1 MFYLKTRVNTQ
12 GIFVP
17 LMGIFLMITL
27 SLIQQKEGTAA
38 GIKTLKPIAKV
49 TNERDSDLDSLQDLE
64 KAMVV
69 EKNSTGEENK
79 KTPKFSPKSPIK
91 RTVQS
96 ETIDS
101 KDEIPVDNSNATP
114 SKAEGALGETDFPEI
129 DNDFNVTDKKAR
141 RITVED
147 PELKIPNNEDR
158 QETVTTKPI
167 VTVPQIK
174 EAQITVAPIVEQ
186 KSELKAE
193 ITNLEFKMEGDIS
206 RVSVTSKSK
215 LRYREIKNIPMK
227 QLVYLFENVFVPE
240 RLERAYDTSEF
251 VSPVALFTLLQVP
264 KSRVPMAK
272 LIIQLRE
279 DKVPVITNT
288 ERGMFIDFPAPD
300 DSGESRAALG
310 DENKEVLALESDYS
324 VNQSFSGKPI
334 ERLEIKNTDIQDVIR
349 LIGRSSGYNIVI
361 GEDVTGKIGSVSL
374 ENIPWDQAFALVLQS
389 KKLGYIRQGNVLRV
403 GTLASLK
410 SEKDEIAAVEI
421 SKIKAEPIRTVLIPI
436 SYAKASDLAPKGKAL
451 MTERGTIEVDD
462 RSNSV
467 IVRDVDRVIGKLQK
481 LFAMLDTQPPIVAVS
496 AKIVEMKTSLSRSIG
511 INALNLGNLSGVDG
525 VSAQFIPGTVGTSF
539 INIKAN
545 DFLKLD
551 AIIGLSELDGE
562 VKVLANPSV
571 SVSQNQKAEMKQ
583 TLSTTI
589 VAAGGGIGAAASFLT
604 IDANLSL
611 EVTPIVSGDG
621 SISMTVNVKNDV
633 VQPTGGANFSVDKR
647 SVQTQV
653 LLENGDTA
661 VIGGAFQ
668 STVNRNHDGIPG
680 LMRLPL
686 IGMLFSSRGMQ
697 EVKNEILIFLTAK
710 ILNTEESFK
719 RTF

>member
-1 MFYLKTRVNTQ
+1 MFYLKARLKIQ
-12 GIFVP
+12 RIFVS
-17 LMGIFLMITL
+17 LMWLVLITIL
-27 SLIQQKEGTAA
+27 SLIQQKEITAA
-38 GIKTLKPIAKV
+38 GIKTLKPIEKV

-64 KAMVV
+64 AAVES
-69 EKNSTGEENK
+69 EKNSTLQKSK
-79 KTPKFSPKSPIK
+79 KTPKFTPKSPFK

-101 KDEIPVDNSNATP
+101 KDEILIDNSNATP
-114 SKAEGALGETDFPEI
+114 SQAGLRDTDFSEI
-129 DNDFNVTDKKAR
+129 ENDFDVTDNRSRK
-141 RITVED
+141 ITAED
-147 PELKIPNNEDR
+147 PELEIPNTEDR

-167 VTVPQIK
+167 VSVPKSK
-174 EAQITVAPIVEQ
+174 EAQISVAAIVEQ

-206 RVSVTSKSK
+206 RVSITSKSK

-227 QLVYLFENVFVPE
+227 QLVYLFENTFVPE

-264 KSRVPMAK
+264 KSKVPMAK

-300 DSGESRAALG
+300 DSGESQGALG

-389 KKLGYIRQGNVLRV
+389 RKLGYIRQGNVLRV

-410 SEKDEIAAVEI
+410 AEKDEIAAVEI
-421 SKIKAEPIRTVLIPI
+421 SKIKAESIRTVLIPI
-436 SYAKASDLAPKGKAL
+436 SYAKASELAPKGKAL

-496 AKIVEMKTSLSRSIG
+496 AKIVEMKSSLTRNIG
-511 INALNLGNLSGVDG
+511 FNFLRLGNSTGVDG
-525 VSAQFIPGTVGTSF
+525 VFASVEPGGVIGPSF
-539 INIKAN
+539 INIKAP
-545 DFLKLD
+545 DFIKLD
-551 AIIGLSELDGE
+551 AQIGLSELDGE

-583 TLSTTI
+583 TLSTTLI
-589 VAAGGGIGAAASFLT
+589 TPGGGLGTGPGFLT
-604 IDANLSL
+604 VDANLSL

-633 VQPTGGANFSVDKR
+633 VIPLTVNFAVDKR

-668 STVNRNHDGIPG
+668 STVNNSHDGIPG

-686 IGMLFSSRGMQ
+686 IGMFFSTRGLQ
-697 EVKNEILIFLTAK
+697 ETKNEILIFLTAK